1 LFIRSVLLTLSTEL
15 FAVGGNFLIGVMLAR
30 GLSVPERGIMV
41 LVMSLPW
48 TVAGL
53 ANLGL
58 PQANIYLIGRKKYS
72 LPSVLGNA
80 LAVAFLAGGLA
91 VLALW
96 LFKDAVLSTAL
107 RGLPEAYYLPLLLL
121 VPLLLVDGVLLSIL
135 RARQR
140 FGLFN
145 LRRLASTAFLLV
157 GFGGALL
164 VLRGS
169 LSLLVWVYLGATLL
183 MALLSLVLVR
193 REAPLRLEYT
203 PGLASA
209 SLRFGMK
216 SYLQNLAGALTY
228 RLDVFLLAFFL
239 SPEQVAYYAIAT
251 AVAEVAWHIPDTVG
265 VVLFPRLSNTPV
277 EQIHAITAR
286 VLRNTL
292 AALLLVIAAMAGVS
306 WFLVPFIYG
315 AAYTASVLPLL
326 ILLPGILVMGIYK
339 VIGRNYSSQDR
350 QQVTIL
356 AAFLALGLNLGLN
369 LILIPLWGV
378 TGAALASTFGYSA
391 AGLVMLAVFR
401 RDTGFGWSELLLPRL
416 SEITGHLR
424 WARAALLERI

>member
-1 LFIRSVLLTLSTEL
+1 
-15 FAVGGNFLIGVMLAR
+15 
-30 GLSVPERGIMV
+30 
-41 LVMSLPW
+41 
-48 TVAGL
+48 
-53 ANLGL
+53 
-58 PQANIYLIGRKKYS
+58 
-72 LPSVLGNA
+72 
-80 LAVAFLAGGLA
+80 
-91 VLALW
+91 
-96 LFKDAVLSTAL
+96 
-107 RGLPEAYYLPLLLL
+107 
-121 VPLLLVDGVLLSIL
+121 
-135 RARQR
+135 
-140 FGLFN
+140 
-145 LRRLASTAFLLV
+145 
-157 GFGGALL
+157 
-164 VLRGS
+164 
-169 LSLLVWVYLGATLL
+169 
-183 MALLSLVLVR
+183 
-193 REAPLRLEYT
+193 
-203 PGLASA
+203 
-209 SLRFGMK
+209 
-216 SYLQNLAGALTY
+216 
-228 RLDVFLLAFFL
+228 
-239 SPEQVAYYAIAT
+239 
-251 AVAEVAWHIPDTVG
+251 VG

-315 AAYTASVLPLL
+315 PAYTASVLPLL